1 MNTGRL
7 RSVSFCPSG
16 TARTTLML
24 ALAFC
29 VGISCTTPPVKTE
42 SAPTPAQRSNI
53 KIDVRLGGPV
63 VVTTSTAEFQILPS
77 GHVQASLLKGDQRLT
92 LDDSGNSSSDFLVH
106 DGKEIPF
113 ALDLG
118 QVRIQ
123 DSVGKLGRG
132 KRLEIPSHPLDAV
145 RDRHPTYGAGP
156 GLRRFSQHAAIEC
169 GIQEYRQ
176 GRFTY

>member
-7 RSVSFCPSG
+7 KWTSFWPAQR
-16 TARTTLML
+16 ARTMLML
-24 ALAFC
+24 ALASFG
-29 VGISCTTPPVKTE
+29 VSCTTPPVKTE

-53 KIDVRLGGPV
+53 KVDVRLGGPV

-92 LDDSGNSSSDFLVH
+92 LDDPGSSSSDFLVH

-132 KRLEIPSHPLDAV
+132 
-145 RDRHPTYGAGP
+145 
-156 GLRRFSQHAAIEC
+156 
-169 GIQEYRQ
+169 
-176 GRFTY
+176 